1 MSEAIEQLKI
11 TFDARLLVYTFVG
24 TALALLAGFI
34 IAQFGIVG
42 MAALLLVPIA
52 IALVV
57 ATLIQ
62 PRIGLFIYLQLCFVV
77 NGLFRILPITLPY
90 GMLADAMLVLSLLG
104 VLLNAKKMDW
114 KQLKSPIFYLVL
126 GWFTYTCLLI
136 FNPESPYPPAW
147 IFAVRAI
154 SLYWVQ
160 VTLLSLLLLRS
171 RKDIELLIR
180 LWLLWSVLAAFWA
193 FKQQY
198 IGLTPGEI
206 QWLNAGAAKTHMLFG
221 HLRSFSFYSDAGQ
234 FGAEMAYATLL
245 ATIRLLE
252 ERGFWIKLLY
262 AVLAVILFWGYAV
275 SGTRGALSVLL
286 VGLPLYA
293 ILRGNVFL
301 LFAGVFL
308 AGSLFGILKFTSIG
322 GQNYQIHRMRT
333 ALDPN
338 DDSFQ
343 IRLENQR
350 KLDEYMNDKP
360 FGVGIGTSGDWGR
373 RFAPGS
379 FLAETP
385 PDSWLVKIW
394 IETGIVGLSFFLL
407 IILCAFVIGY
417 RQISLL
423 KDRQMK
429 IAMASFLAGF
439 LGICVASYGNPIF
452 GQFPTNSI
460 MYISIAMFTTCVR
473 FEKNTEKLLS

>member
-1 MSEAIEQLKI
+1 MSAAIEQVRMI
-11 TFDARLLVYTFVG
+11 FDARLWLYALVG
-24 TALALLAGFI
+24 TVLALIAGFI
-34 IAQFGIVG
+34 IARFGLVG
-42 MAALLLVPIA
+42 MAGLLLLPIGLA
-52 IALVV
+52 VVV
-57 ATLIQ
+57 AALIQ
-62 PRIGLFIYLQLCFVV
+62 PRLGLIIYLQLCFIV
-77 NGLFRILPITLPY
+77 NGLFRVVPVTLPY
-90 GMLADAMLVLSLLG
+90 GMMADAALVLSLLG
-104 VLLNAKKMDW
+104 VLLNARRMDW
-114 KQLKSPIFYLVL
+114 TRLKSPVFYLVI
-126 GWFTYTCLLI
+126 GWFVYTFLLF
-136 FNPESPYPPAW
+136 FNPLSPYPPAW

-154 SLYWVQ
+154 SLYWLQ
-160 VTLLSLLLLRS
+160 VTMLSLLLFKT

-180 LWLLWSVLAAFWA
+180 LWLMWSVLAALWA

-198 IGLTPGEI
+198 IGLTPGEV

-252 ERGFWIKLLY
+252 EKGFWTKLIY
-262 AVLAVILFWGYAV
+262 ATLTVILFWGYAV

-293 ILRGNVFL
+293 VLRGNIWL
-301 LFAGVFL
+301 LVSGVFL
-308 AGSLFGILKFTSIG
+308 AGSLFGILKFTSVG
-322 GQNYQIHRMRT
+322 GGNYQIHRMRT
-333 ALDPN
+333 ALDPE
-338 DDSFQ
+338 DESFQ
-343 IRLENQR
+343 VRLENQR
-350 KLDEYMNDKP
+350 KLDEYMDDKP

-394 IETGIVGLSFFLL
+394 IETGIVGLVLFIM

-417 RQISLL
+417 RQISRL
-423 KDRQMK
+423 KDQQMK

-460 MYISIAMFTTCVR
+460 MYISIAMFTTCLR
-473 FEKNTEKLLS
+473 FERDTVLPTI